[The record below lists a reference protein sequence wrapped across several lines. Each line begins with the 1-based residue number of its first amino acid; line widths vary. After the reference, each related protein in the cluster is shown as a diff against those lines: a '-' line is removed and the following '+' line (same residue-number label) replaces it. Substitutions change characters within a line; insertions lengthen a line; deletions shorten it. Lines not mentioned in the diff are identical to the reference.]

1 MTRIQ
6 ANLFLLFSGAIW
18 GAGFVAQSTAMDA
31 IGPLWFIGLRFAIAT
46 LVALPLALLEN
57 RQAAAPLPRNAMRN
71 FVFVGL
77 ALFGGAVTQQYGLLT
92 TTVTN
97 SGFLTG
103 LYVVFVPVLTVVFLR
118 RRPHWVIW
126 PAALLAAFG
135 IFLLSGGALSALTG
149 GDMLTIVCALFWAVQ
164 LMLVGLFAPATGRP
178 MLLSTT
184 QFAVCAVAGCALAGL
199 LEPLSLDAI
208 SGALPQILYAG
219 IFSSGIAFI
228 CQVVGQRYTT
238 APQAAIFLSSEALFA
253 ALFGVLLLGE
263 TITPV
268 GYVGC
273 AVIFLAMLAVEL
285 VPELTKKRGEAA
297 EAAV

>member
-46 LVALPLALLEN
+46 LV
-57 RQAAAPLPRNAMRN
+57 
-71 FVFVGL
+71 V
-77 ALFGGAVTQQYGLLT
+77 
-92 TTVTN
+92 
-97 SGFLTG
+97 
-103 LYVVFVPVLTVVFLR
+103 TVVFLR

-178 MLLSTT
+178 MLLSMT
-184 QFAVCAVAGCALAGL
+184 QFAVCAVAGCVLAGL
-199 LEPLSLDAI
+199 FEPLSLDAI
-208 SGALPQILYAG
+208 NGALPQILYAG

-285 VPELTKKRGEAA
+285 VPELTKKRREAA
-297 EAAV
+297 QAAV